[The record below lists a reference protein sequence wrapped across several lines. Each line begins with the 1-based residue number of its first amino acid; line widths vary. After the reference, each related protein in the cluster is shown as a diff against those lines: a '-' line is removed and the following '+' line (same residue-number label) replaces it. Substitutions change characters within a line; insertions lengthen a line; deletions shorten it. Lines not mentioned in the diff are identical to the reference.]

1 MAGAFPASVTIYTNP
16 TATSR
21 VDVAV
26 GGRTLDQFIAD
37 LCDDIE
43 QVETKLGTGTSS
55 PVANTVL
62 RGTGI
67 GTSGYGQVQTADVAA
82 GAITGS
88 GSAQANSAVN
98 ISSLTYVDVM
108 TLAYTSFGGDLLLL
122 ATSDGYILSGT
133 PGDFYLSVRN
143 DTDTDIDLINQPG
156 AATPKQWVATR
167 RVTGVAAGSHTIAMR
182 GLVGGAGTIQTF
194 RRSLIVLEFK
204 K

>member
-16 TATSR
+16 TGTSR

-37 LCDDIE
+37 LCDDAE
-43 QVETKLGTGTSS
+43 QVQTKLGTGTSS

-67 GTSGYGQVQTADVAA
+67 GTSAYGSIQTDDVAA

-88 GSAQANSAVN
+88 NYASAGSIVN
-98 ISSLTYVDVM
+98 ISSTSYVDVM
-108 TLAYTSFGGDLLLL
+108 TLAYTSFGGDLIVM
-122 ATSDGYILSGT
+122 AMESIGISSGT
-133 PGDFYLSVRN
+133 PGAHWLSIRL
-143 DTDTDIDLINQPG
+143 DTGTDVDLAQHDGTGTKMLP
-156 AATPKQWVATR
+156 ATR
-167 RVTGVAAGSHTIAMR
+167 RFTGVSAGAHTIAMR
-182 GLVGGAGTIQTF
+182 GTNAAAGTYQSFYRT
-194 RRSLIVLEFK
+194 LLVLELK